1 MKQFFAPLSAPLKKL
16 LNFALPPRCGLC
28 GVTVDHAGALCPT
41 CWHDIS
47 FINAPFCAC
56 CGVPFSVDT
65 RQDQEVLL
73 CTACLTDPPPYTMAR
88 APLAYGAAAARLVS
102 RFKYSAQLWLLPL
115 FMPWLERA
123 APDLLHGVDA
133 LIPVPLHRWRLVWR
147 GYNQAALFAR
157 ALSAST
163 GIKTDLSALTRRM
176 ATRPQVG
183 LHRTER
189 LKNVQ
194 NAFEAIPDRVAGK
207 VVVLIDDVLTT
218 GATITACCDALL
230 RAGAREVRVLTLAR
244 VVVSA

>member
-1 MKQFFAPLSAPLKKL
+1 
-16 LNFALPPRCGLC
+16 
-28 GVTVDHAGALCPT
+28 
-41 CWHDIS
+41 
-47 FINAPFCAC
+47 
-56 CGVPFSVDT
+56 
-65 RQDQEVLL
+65 
-73 CTACLTDPPPYTMAR
+73 MAR
-88 APLAYGAAAARLVS
+88 APLAYGKTAATLVS

-123 APDLLHGVDA
+123 APDLLTGVDV

-163 GIKTDLSALTRRM
+163 GIPTDLAALSRPL

-194 NAFEAIPDRVAGK
+194 NAFLATPARVDGK

-218 GATITACCDALL
+218 GATISACCDALL
-230 RAGAREVRVLTLAR
+230 RAGAQEVRVLTLAR
-244 VVVSA
+244 VVVSD